1 LKKEVVIIGGGIIGL
16 CSAFYLQKEGHQVSI
31 VEKSNLN
38 SGASFVNAGFISPS
52 HVVPLAAPGMVAMGA
67 KMMFNSASP
76 FYLKPRLN
84 VNLLKWAWAFNK
96 SATAKHVKKAAPI
109 IKELTVFS
117 RELFQEFKNNQ
128 LFNFHFEKKGLLMA
142 YQTLKFE
149 KKEAEL
155 AKIAKT
161 QGLEVTHINK
171 AKLKEMEPEIKA
183 EGAYYYMCDA
193 HSTPNEFMQKMI
205 LYLKSKGVIF
215 YANETVLS
223 IKNNVNDTQSLTTN
237 KRTLTFDELVIAA
250 GAWTP
255 ALVKKLGIKLLVEAG
270 KGYSINVFRN
280 TGIKYPAILA
290 ERNTAITPMDG
301 FTRFGGT
308 MEIGG
313 INSKIN
319 KKRVQQIAENVK
331 AFYPNVHIMQE
342 EQDKAACGLR
352 PLSPDGLPFIGRS
365 KYFKNVTIATGHAM
379 MGWSQGPATG
389 KLISE
394 IITDNKTSI
403 NLTPFSLE
411 RFN

>member
-16 CSAFYLQKEGHQVSI
+16 CSAYYLQKEGHKVTV

-67 KMMFNSASP
+67 RMMFDSASP

-96 SATAKHVKKAAPI
+96 SATVKHVKKAAPI

-117 RELFQEFKNNQ
+117 RELFQELKNNQ
-128 LFNFHFEKKGLLMA
+128 LFDFHFEKKGLLMA
-142 YQTLKFE
+142 YQTSKFE

-155 AKIAKT
+155 AKIAKC
-161 QGLEVTHINK
+161 QGLEVTHISK
-171 AKLKEMEPEIKA
+171 EKLKEMEPEIMA

-193 HSTPNEFMQKMI
+193 HTTPNEFMEKMI

-215 YANETVLS
+215 YTNETVLN
-223 IKNNVNDTQSLTTN
+223 IKNNFNKAQSLTTN
-237 KRTLTFDELVIAA
+237 KRTLTFEELVVAA

-255 ALVKKLGIKLLVEAG
+255 VLVKKLGIKLLVEAG
-270 KGYSINVFRN
+270 KGYRINVFRN

-290 ERNTAITPMDG
+290 ELNTAITPMDG

-308 MEIGG
+308 MEIAG

-331 AFYPNVHIMQE
+331 AFYPNVHINQE

-403 NLTPFSLE
+403 NLTPFSVD
-411 RFN
+411 R

>member
-16 CSAFYLQKEGHQVSI
+16 CSAYYLQKEGHKVTV

-67 KMMFNSASP
+67 RMMFDSASP

-96 SATAKHVKKAAPI
+96 SATVKHVKKAAPI

-117 RELFQEFKNNQ
+117 RELFQELKNNQ
-128 LFNFHFEKKGLLMA
+128 LFDFHFEKKGLLMA
-142 YQTLKFE
+142 YQTSKFE
-149 KKEAEL
+149 KKEAKL
-155 AKIAKT
+155 AKIAKN

-171 AKLKEMEPEIKA
+171 EKLKEMESEMKA
-183 EGAYYYMCDA
+183 EGAYYYKCDA
-193 HSTPNEFMQKMI
+193 HTTPNEFMGKMM

-215 YANETVLS
+215 YADETVLN
-223 IKNNVNDTQSLTTN
+223 IKNNFNKAQSLTTN
-237 KRTLTFDELVIAA
+237 KRTLTFEELVVAA

-255 ALVKKLGIKLLVEAG
+255 FLVKKLGIKLLVEAG
-270 KGYSINVFRN
+270 KGYRINVFRN

-308 MEIGG
+308 MEIGE

-319 KKRVQQIAENVK
+319 KKRVQQIAENAK
-331 AFYPNVHIMQE
+331 AFYPNVHINQE

-394 IITDNKTSI
+394 TITDNKTSI
-403 NLTPFSLE
+403 NLTPFSVD